1 MHDFAF
7 RPEDIVVTGFGTQ
20 AVGPTSLT
28 LFSYLHFFTYAHRS
42 NPQPHQLEAF
52 RLADRM
58 NLSIN
63 GMLIVGILIATVVGA
78 IAACWAYLHTAY
90 QYQGSTWPGW
100 PHLQP
105 STKLVEL
112 STGDGYQI
120 ANLYGGR
127 IRHRVGVADYA
138 AAFYLVA
145 LSSGRIRDWWNMVT
159 QPLMVFDLH

>member
-63 GMLIVGILIATVVGA
+63 GMLIAGILIATVVGS

-90 QYQGSTWPGW
+90 RYQGSTWPGW
-100 PHLQP
+100 PIFNRLQNWLSYP
-105 STKLVEL
+105 RGTDVKSLVFM
-112 STGDGYQI
+112 
-120 ANLYGGR
+120 GGGIWYR
-127 IRHRVGVADYA
+127 ARVSDYA
-138 AAFYLVA
+138 ETFYLVA
-145 LSSGRIRDWWNMVT
+145 PFIRRDT
-159 QPLMVFDLH
+159 